1 MSSSIPLTQA
11 VTAGDERA
19 VSALLANGADVN
31 ETTSGGQTALILA
44 IIFGHTNVVRL
55 LVNAGADPH
64 LRDNLGLNAIEW
76 AQRRGLTEALSI
88 LTNTS
93 QPATAPRRIVVNL
106 EEPEESVPP
115 APPPETEEREKVPH
129 DEKSR
134 RWLAGLKQRMTELE
148 GRRLNRNEPHPE
160 RPTPPAAP
168 PAAPPEPPPL
178 RSEPPAVEKAPPLMT
193 AATREAPIAET
204 EPVATAATTKSA
216 PRKEPPKG
224 RILVPPENIPAK
236 SGKRKRCPQ
245 CNAIYDSD
253 LLMYC
258 SHHIVPLVDADE
270 PVIPEPPKTTNTLF
284 WTMIGITLAGSILL
298 GSLITSYLYKTTH
311 PDPLPNTAV
320 PQSTIQKGFPE
331 VSSELAG
338 KAVSLPEAQCPVTGL
353 SGPISGTVTV
363 RVLVDKKGQ
372 VSWAKGSGGDWLM
385 RGAAT
390 EAAMK
395 STFSP
400 EKLRSRETEG
410 TITYT
415 FKP

>member
-19 VSALLANGADVN
+19 VSALLANGVNIN

-44 IIFGHTNVVRL
+44 IIFGHTNIVRL

-76 AQRRGLTEALSI
+76 AHRRGLREALSI
-88 LTNTS
+88 LTNDS
-93 QPATAPRRIVVNL
+93 QPATAPGRIVVNL
-106 EEPEESVPP
+106 EEPEDVVPP
-115 APPPETEEREKVPH
+115 APPPETEKPEQVPH

-160 RPTPPAAP
+160 RPEPPATQ
-168 PAAPPEPPPL
+168 PEPPPQP
-178 RSEPPAVEKAPPLMT
+178 SEPHRKPPAVEAAPPPLMT
-193 AATREAPIAET
+193 APTKEAPIAET
-204 EPVATAATTKSA
+204 KPLPPLANTEPVT
-216 PRKEPPKG
+216 RKEQPKG
-224 RILVPPENIPAK
+224 RILVPPEHVPSA
-236 SGKRKRCPQ
+236 SGTRKRCPQ

-270 PVIPEPPKTTNTLF
+270 QVIPEPPKTTNTLF
-284 WTMIGITLAGSILL
+284 WIMIGITLAGSILL

-311 PDPLPNTAV
+311 PDPLPSTAA
-320 PQSTIQKGFPE
+320 PQSAIQKGSPE
-331 VSSELAG
+331 LSSELAG
-338 KAVSLPEAQCPVTGL
+338 KAVSLPEAQCPLTGP
-353 SGPISGTVTV
+353 GPISGTVTV
-363 RVLVDKKGQ
+363 RVIVDRKGQ

-400 EKLRSRETEG
+400 EKLRSRETDG